1 LFDVL
6 AAGERTDSDKNA
18 SERARR
24 PVLRDAYGGA
34 ELPCQGNSG
43 DRAKWRGL
51 AQNRRFRRCPPSH
64 ETLNAFARYSAGLGG
79 HFMSDTVTIPT
90 LGKHGATIL
99 PAVEVDN
106 CNLELKDDEGF
117 LGDRASRQ
125 AFHSILENW
134 RKPLRKLGADPFG
147 NTPSDDLSRPKL
159 DIVLK
164 EGDPEAAAV
173 IQSAI
178 EEYAQELAL
187 VVRRFLKARAW
198 AGTERIVMGGGFRES
213 RIGELAIARADLI
226 LKADGIKVEM
236 TLIHHDPDEAALIG
250 SLFLAPAWIFKGH
263 DSILAIDIGGTNI
276 RAGVVL
282 PNVAKAHDL
291 TKASVWKSEKWRHAD
306 EEKLNRDEAVNELLG
321 MLKDLMKRA
330 KKEGLDL
337 APFIG
342 IACPG
347 KIEEDGSIAK
357 GAQNL
362 PGNWESS
369 RFNLPARLAEAIP
382 AIGGHDVTILM
393 HNDAVVQGLSEVP
406 FMQDVKRW
414 GVLTIGTGLGNA
426 RFTNRAN
433 GKEAGKESRKE

>member
-1 LFDVL
+1 
-6 AAGERTDSDKNA
+6 
-18 SERARR
+18 
-24 PVLRDAYGGA
+24 
-34 ELPCQGNSG
+34 
-43 DRAKWRGL
+43 
-51 AQNRRFRRCPPSH
+51 
-64 ETLNAFARYSAGLGG
+64 
-79 HFMSDTVTIPT
+79 MSDTITIPA
-90 LGKHGATIL
+90 LGRHGAKTL
-99 PAVEVDN
+99 PAVEVDSN
-106 CNLELKDDEGF
+106 NLELKDDEGF

-125 AFHSILENW
+125 AFHAILENW
-134 RKPLRKLGADPFG
+134 RKPLRKLGEDPFG
-147 NTPSDDLSRPKL
+147 ETPSDDLSRPKL
-159 DIVLK
+159 DVVLK
-164 EGDPEAAAV
+164 EGDVEAAVV

-178 EEYAQELAL
+178 EDYAQELAV
-187 VVRRFLKARAW
+187 VVRRFLKAKAW
-198 AGTERIVMGGGFRES
+198 AGTDRIVMGGGFRES
-213 RIGELAIARADLI
+213 RIGELAIARANLI
-226 LKADGIKVEM
+226 LKADGIKVDM

-263 DSILAIDIGGTNI
+263 DSILAVDIGGTNI

-306 EEKLNRDEAVNELLG
+306 EEKLNRDKAVDELLG

-347 KIEEDGSIAK
+347 KIEDDGSIAK

-369 RFNLPARLAEAIP
+369 RFNLPARLAEAFP
-382 AIGGHDVTILM
+382 TIGDHDVTILM

-426 RFTNRAN
+426 RFSNRSGN
-433 GKEAGKESRKE
+433 KDAGKDSAKS

>member
-1 LFDVL
+1 
-6 AAGERTDSDKNA
+6 
-18 SERARR
+18 
-24 PVLRDAYGGA
+24 
-34 ELPCQGNSG
+34 
-43 DRAKWRGL
+43 
-51 AQNRRFRRCPPSH
+51 
-64 ETLNAFARYSAGLGG
+64 
-79 HFMSDTVTIPT
+79 MSDTVITPA
-90 LGKHGATIL
+90 LGRHGASVL
-99 PAVEVDN
+99 PAVEVDSY
-106 CNLELKDDEGF
+106 NLELKDDEGF

-134 RKPLRKLGADPFG
+134 RKPLRKLGTDPFG
-147 NTPSDDLSRPKL
+147 DTPSDDLSRPKL
-159 DIVLK
+159 DVVLK
-164 EGDPEAAAV
+164 EGDAEAAAV

-178 EEYAQELAL
+178 EDYAQELAV
-187 VVRRFLKARAW
+187 VVRRFLKAKAW
-198 AGTERIVMGGGFRES
+198 AGTEQIVMGGGFRES

-226 LKADGIKVEM
+226 LKADGIKLDM
-236 TLIHHDPDEAALIG
+236 RLIHHDPDEAALIG

-263 DSILAIDIGGTNI
+263 DSILAVDIGGTNI

-282 PNVAKAHDL
+282 PNVAKAPDL

-306 EEKLNRDEAVNELLG
+306 EEKVNRDEAVSQLIG

-347 KIEEDGSIAK
+347 KIEEDGRIAK

-369 RFNLPARLAEAIP
+369 RFNLPAQLAEAIP
-382 AIGGHDVTILM
+382 SIGEHDVTILM

-406 FMQDVKRW
+406 FMQDAKRW
-414 GVLTIGTGLGNA
+414 GMLTIGTGLGNA

-433 GKEAGKESRKE
+433 GKEPAKESKKE

>member
-1 LFDVL
+1 
-6 AAGERTDSDKNA
+6 
-18 SERARR
+18 
-24 PVLRDAYGGA
+24 
-34 ELPCQGNSG
+34 
-43 DRAKWRGL
+43 
-51 AQNRRFRRCPPSH
+51 
-64 ETLNAFARYSAGLGG
+64 
-79 HFMSDTVTIPT
+79 MSDTVTTPA
-90 LGKHGATIL
+90 LGRHGATLL
-99 PAVEVDN
+99 PAVEVDS

-125 AFHSILENW
+125 AFHAILENW
-134 RKPLRKLGADPFG
+134 RKPLRKLGVDPFG
-147 NTPSDDLSRPKL
+147 DTASDDLSRPKL
-159 DIVLK
+159 DVVLK
-164 EGDPEAAAV
+164 EGDPDAAAV

-187 VVRRFLKARAW
+187 VTRRFLKAKAW

-226 LKADGIKVEM
+226 LKADGIKIDMV
-236 TLIHHDPDEAALIG
+236 LIHNHPDEAALIG
-250 SLFLAPAWIFKGH
+250 SLFLAPAWIFTGH
-263 DSILAIDIGGTNI
+263 DSILAIDIGGTNM
-276 RAGVVL
+276 RAGIVL
-282 PNVAKAHDL
+282 PNVGKAADL
-291 TKASVWKSEKWRHAD
+291 TKACVWKSEKWRHAD
-306 EEKLNRDEAVNELLG
+306 EKLTREKAVDELIG

-330 KKEGLDL
+330 KKEGHNL

-369 RFNLPARLAEAIP
+369 RFNLPQRLAEAIP
-382 AIGGHDVTILM
+382 TIGDHDVTILM

-426 RFTNRAN
+426 RFTNRATN
-433 GKEAGKESRKE
+433 KD